1 MVEPG
6 CLSNLRWLA
15 GLTQLFYAV
24 EVETEKNLTV
34 HCLRMASGR
43 HQSQDETSTVQAAVS
58 AKFTDMEKIKGTAKH
73 NLKDFF
79 LRFYA

>member
-1 MVEPG
+1 MVESG
-6 CLSNLRWLA
+6 RLSNLRLLA
-15 GLTQLFYAV
+15 RLTQLFYKV

-43 HQSQDETSTVQAAVS
+43 RQSQDETSTVQAAVS
-58 AKFTDMEKIKGTAKH
+58 AKFKDTEKIKGTAKH

-79 LRFYA
+79 LHFYA